1 MSVTFAKGFRAAG
14 VEAGISAVDGK
25 KDLALVVNDGPL
37 DAMAGVFTPNRF
49 CAAPV
54 QWTRGVVAD
63 GHAKAVIL
71 NSGGANACTGQAGY
85 DQSAATRRHGGRT
98 ARLHAPRMW
107 PYARRSDRRAAARWT
122 TSWPAPRPPMRRWR
136 IPPRPGRTPRT
147 PS

>member
-85 DQSAATRRHGGRT
+85 DQSAATAVAEST
-98 ARLHAPRMW
+98 AISPSTAASTSIRLPRGFCLC
-107 PYARRSDRRAAARWT
+107 AFISISSHRISAEEWT
-122 TSWPAPRPPMRRWR
+122 WAKVA
-136 IPPRPGRTPRT
+136 
-147 PS
+147 

>member
-85 DQSAATRRHGGRT
+85 DQSAAT
-98 ARLHAPRMW
+98 
-107 PYARRSDRRAAARWT
+107 AATVA
-122 TSWPAPRPPMRRWR
+122 
-136 IPPRPGRTPRT
+136 GLLGCTPRK
-147 PS
+147 